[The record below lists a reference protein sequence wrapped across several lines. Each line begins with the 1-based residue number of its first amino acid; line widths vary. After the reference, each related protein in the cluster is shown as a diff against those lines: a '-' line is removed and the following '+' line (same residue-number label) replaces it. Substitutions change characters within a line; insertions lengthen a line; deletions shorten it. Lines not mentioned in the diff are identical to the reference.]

1 MPPDRDFVLD
11 SLPEHPNVFV
21 AIGAGHA
28 YKFASFLG
36 QILSEL
42 AIDGQT
48 RHDISAFTTRR
59 PAILNPAA
67 AGIYQYR

>member
-42 AIDGQT
+42 ALDGQT
-48 RHDISAFTTRR
+48 RHDIAAFTTRR
-59 PAILNPAA
+59 PAILNPS
-67 AGIYQYR
+67 AGSIYQYR